1 MGIHS
6 VIVGRREE
14 MIKHIYQCKYFPE
27 EARRDATLKMEAEK
41 NEKLEREIA
50 DLGGPGSVGTPGG
63 SGVKRS
69 SPVTGYNASKA
80 RKLAQ
85 KLGAAGVMGMTD
97 LDRSVT
103 RCFDSEALLN
113 YDTVKRRMEDRGDVD
128 SDEYRFVVT
137 EIAKLIRNQ

>member
-50 DLGGPGSVGTPGG
+50 DLGGTTAVATPG

-69 SPVTGYNASKA
+69 SPVGYNASRA

-85 KLGAAGVMGMTD
+85 RLGSAGVMEMND
-97 LDRSVT
+97 LDRSAI

-113 YDTVKRRMEDRGDVD
+113 YDTVKRRMEDRGDID
-128 SDEYRFVVT
+128 SDEYRYVVT